1 MPSDSTAIAM
11 PISIAEIQAHPAEA
25 IAALVET
32 VRRQEVEIDRLWDNF
47 GIVMDLV
54 AKLRPKEPEDS
65 KLLDELYAEMTA
77 IGRKQVDF
85 KTAARMIKRS
95 KSRLL
100 QIKPLIG
107 QDMRFVLVPSES
119 HSQKILI
126 RLRDITKPPN

>member
-1 MPSDSTAIAM
+1 
-11 PISIAEIQAHPAEA
+11 
-25 IAALVET
+25 
-32 VRRQEVEIDRLWDNF
+32 
-47 GIVMDLV
+47 MDLV

>member
-47 GIVMDLV
+47 GIAMDLV

-85 KTAARMIKRS
+85 KTAARMVKRS

-107 QDMRFVLVPSES
+107 QDMRFMLVPSES

-126 RLRDITKPPN
+126 RLRDKPTN